1 MKIIILLIITS
12 AFQSLFGVGVLLFGT
27 PVLLLLGYPFIE
39 SLLILLPVSISINIL
54 QTSKDYKYVDYKFY
68 KNILVLTIPF
78 IILLLYFVAKIN
90 INVSFVMGFFLILIA
105 LKDYSNIIKKH
116 LNKLL
121 SYNKLFFVLTGI
133 IHGITNLGGS
143 LLTAKIFNA
152 DMNKLEKRSTV
163 AISYLTFAV
172 FQIITILS
180 LNYRPNLNNLYYIII
195 GVSTY
200 LIVNKLVFQK
210 ITNNIYDKL
219 FAIFFIFIGYSI
231 NTKIFYM
238 VIWLIGISGAGKTT
252 LGNKIHKY
260 LTDKKLNSFMID
272 GDIVREFYDND
283 LGYSKEERIS
293 NIKRIMLSTYV
304 LEKNNIIPIVCN
316 ISPFE
321 NLRDFARDK
330 FDSYHEIYLNKNI
343 SIAKENDVKGIY
355 KNNFKKTSLIGV
367 DMKFEEPTKSNLTI
381 NVDSESE
388 EISFEKIINYI
399 NKINS

>member
-1 MKIIILLIITS
+1 
-12 AFQSLFGVGVLLFGT
+12 
-27 PVLLLLGYPFIE
+27 
-39 SLLILLPVSISINIL
+39 
-54 QTSKDYKYVDYKFY
+54 
-68 KNILVLTIPF
+68 
-78 IILLLYFVAKIN
+78 
-90 INVSFVMGFFLILIA
+90 
-105 LKDYSNIIKKH
+105 
-116 LNKLL
+116 
-121 SYNKLFFVLTGI
+121 
-133 IHGITNLGGS
+133 
-143 LLTAKIFNA
+143 
-152 DMNKLEKRSTV
+152 
-163 AISYLTFAV
+163 
-172 FQIITILS
+172 
-180 LNYRPNLNNLYYIII
+180 
-195 GVSTY
+195 
-200 LIVNKLVFQK
+200 
-210 ITNNIYDKL
+210 
-219 FAIFFIFIGYSI
+219 
-231 NTKIFYM
+231 
-238 VIWLIGISGAGKTT
+238 
-252 LGNKIHKY
+252 
-260 LTDKKLNSFMID
+260 MID

>member
-1 MKIIILLIITS
+1 
-12 AFQSLFGVGVLLFGT
+12 
-27 PVLLLLGYPFIE
+27 
-39 SLLILLPVSISINIL
+39 
-54 QTSKDYKYVDYKFY
+54 
-68 KNILVLTIPF
+68 
-78 IILLLYFVAKIN
+78 
-90 INVSFVMGFFLILIA
+90 
-105 LKDYSNIIKKH
+105 
-116 LNKLL
+116 
-121 SYNKLFFVLTGI
+121 
-133 IHGITNLGGS
+133 
-143 LLTAKIFNA
+143 
-152 DMNKLEKRSTV
+152 
-163 AISYLTFAV
+163 
-172 FQIITILS
+172 
-180 LNYRPNLNNLYYIII
+180 
-195 GVSTY
+195 
-200 LIVNKLVFQK
+200 
-210 ITNNIYDKL
+210 
-219 FAIFFIFIGYSI
+219 
-231 NTKIFYM
+231 M

-260 LTDKKLNSFMID
+260 LIDKKLNSFIID

-343 SIAKENDVKGIY
+343 SIAKQNDVKGVY
-355 KNNFKKTSLIGV
+355 KNNHKKTSLIGV

-399 NKINS
+399 NKIKS